1 MIAYLV
7 IIALAVFCIT
17 LLLGLRSILL
27 TSASQIASQK
37 DKISRLTSVILD
49 KNSTLAALRRKNSEQ
64 DYLIT
69 KLQQDLDVS
78 NLHANNFRSQIDLLT
93 KTVEASSRRFS
104 SHLSLVT
111 TTPRHHVTTSPR
123 QNATTI

>member
-1 MIAYLV
+1 MIAWL
-7 IIALAVFCIT
+7 ITLALAVLCVA
-17 LLLGLRSILL
+17 LLLGLRSVLL
-27 TSASQIASQK
+27 TAANQITSLK
-37 DKISRLTSVILD
+37 HKISRLTSVILD

-64 DYLIT
+64 EYLIT

-93 KTVEASSRRFS
+93 KTVEASSRR
-104 SHLSLVT
+104 LNPADQ
-111 TTPRHHVTTSPR
+111 TPLDLPSSPR

>member
-1 MIAYLV
+1 MIAWLTAL
-7 IIALAVFCIT
+7 ALAVFCVA
-17 LLLGLRSILL
+17 LLLGLRSVLL
-27 TSASQIASQK
+27 TAASQIASLK
-37 DKISRLTSVILD
+37 NKISRLTTVILD

-64 DYLIT
+64 EYLIT

-93 KTVEASSRRFS
+93 KTVEASSRRFN
-104 SHLSLVT
+104 T
-111 TTPRHHVTTSPR
+111 ADQTPLDLPSSPR

>member
-7 IIALAVFCIT
+7 IIALAVFCVT

-27 TSASQIASQK
+27 TTASQITSLK

-49 KNSTLAALRRKNSEQ
+49 KNSALAELRRKNSEQ
-64 DYLIT
+64 EYLIT
-69 KLQQDLDVS
+69 KLQQDLDTS
-78 NLHANNFRSQIDLLT
+78 HLHINNFRSQIDLLT
-93 KTVEASSRRFS
+93 NSVEASSRR
-104 SHLSLVT
+104 LNPADQ
-111 TTPRHHVTTSPR
+111 TPLDLPSSPR

>member
-17 LLLGLRSILL
+17 LLLGLRSILIS
-27 TSASQIASQK
+27 TASQIASQK

-64 DYLIT
+64 KYLIT

-78 NLHANNFRSQIDLLT
+78 NLHTNHFRSI
-93 KTVEASSRRFS
+93 VEASPRRFNTADQAPLDIPS
-104 SHLSLVT
+104 
-111 TTPRHHVTTSPR
+111 SPR